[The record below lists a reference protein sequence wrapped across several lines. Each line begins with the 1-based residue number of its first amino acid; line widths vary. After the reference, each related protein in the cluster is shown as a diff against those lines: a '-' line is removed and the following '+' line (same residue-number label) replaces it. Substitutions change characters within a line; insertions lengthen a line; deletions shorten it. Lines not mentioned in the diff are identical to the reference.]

1 MKYFA
6 LTGLL
11 ILVAVLA
18 LGVRQATRAPQA
30 LAYNTPD
37 RIAETP
43 QRQGDPAAIGREI
56 LRVRQL
62 DAQLNRIEA
71 RAFESRGDTSLIA
84 YSKINSTDPAL
95 LAKLDDGDKKSERPL
110 ARVSMLYSGQD
121 FNRAVVDGK
130 YVRRGDRLPSGA
142 RVLRISEDSVLIRN
156 GRHRQTLHVPD
167 SRRIAKS
174 GH

>member
-6 LTGLL
+6 LMGLL
-11 ILVAVLA
+11 ILVAVLT
-18 LGVRQATRAPQA
+18 LGVRQATLAPQA
-30 LAYNTPD
+30 PAQDMSD
-37 RIAETP
+37 RTAQSP
-43 QRQGDPAAIGREI
+43 QPQGDPAAIGREI
-56 LRVRQL
+56 LKVRQL

-84 YSKINSTDPAL
+84 YAKTNSTDPAL
-95 LAKLDDGDKKSERPL
+95 LAKLDDGDKKPERAL
-110 ARVSMLYSGQD
+110 ARVSLLYSGKD

-142 RVLRISEDSVLIRN
+142 RVLSISEDSVLIRN
-156 GRHRQTLHVPD
+156 GRHRQTLRVPD